1 MADDVIEVHATI
13 KGRVQGVGFRVTA
26 RQLAIRMGVVGTVRN
41 LADGSVEIYA
51 LGRRHVVEEFLKA
64 LQEPQGPGKVSAIFS
79 EEISPVN
86 EYDAFMI
93 IS

>member
-1 MADDVIEVHATI
+1 MAEDLIEIHATI

-26 RQLAIRMGVVGTVRN
+26 RQLAMALGIVGIVRN
-41 LADGSVEIYA
+41 LADGSVEVYA
-51 LGRRHVVEEFLKA
+51 QGRRQRVEELLKA
-64 LQEPQGPGKVSAIFS
+64 LKMPEGPGKVSAIFS

-86 EYDAFMI
+86 RYVGFTI

>member
-1 MADDVIEVHATI
+1 MSEDLIEVRATI

-26 RQLAIRMGVVGTVRN
+26 RQLAMHLGIVGTVRN
-41 LADGSVEIYA
+41 LADGSVEIHA
-51 LGRRHVVEEFLKA
+51 LGKPQAVQELLKA
-64 LQEPQGPGKVSAIFS
+64 LKEPQGPGKVSTIFS

-86 EYDAFMI
+86 HYVGFII